1 MSRRKHVYSALAA
14 LKSSSTTNQRKHH
27 QNRYSLY
34 IICFY
39 STLNCMYCNGLVD
52 ECKVGIL
59 CLNAFGLEGEINI
72 TRFLRRDNQDQCAVG
87 KTKQDKQVRLSVNQ
101 KDWIK

>member
-1 MSRRKHVYSALAA
+1 MSRRRHVYSALAA
-14 LKSSSTTNQRKHH
+14 LKSSSTTIQRKHH

-34 IICFY
+34 I

-59 CLNAFGLEGEINI
+59 SLNAFGLEGEIKI

-87 KTKQDKQVRLSVNQ
+87 NNQ
-101 KDWIK
+101 PR